1 MLAHADTWT
10 VGTGGS
16 DGTARSLFFFVVFVN
31 GDGFEILGF
40 EDLAAIEAFNIVHA
54 VASSDDL
61 GAGVL
66 TGLHKDR
73 YGVYFNDG
81 GALVKGDFHV
91 DHQ

>member
-1 MLAHADTWT
+1 M
-10 VGTGGS
+10 
-16 DGTARSLFFFVVFVN
+16 ARPRDLLFFFVVFVN

-40 EDLAAIEAFNIVHA
+40 EDLAAIQTFDIIHA
-54 VASSDDL
+54 VASRDDH

-81 GALVKGDFHV
+81 DILVKGDV
-91 DHQ
+91 VCSPSLVSLEG